1 MSVQKQI
8 HSKFKLFSGAL
19 GAGASLGKLATEVA
33 EFAQKSKVAPKSI
46 GVEFLEHNKK
56 VVFSLGYRDD
66 EPAYAIKIQSF
77 ALGKVETFSPPE
89 LSRIE
94 KKMGE
99 TAAKIPGI
107 ICHELMVTDDNEFV
121 LVLMTHV
128 G

>member
-1 MSVQKQI
+1 MSVHKQI
-8 HSKFKLFSGAL
+8 HSKFKLFSGSL
-19 GAGASLGKLATEVA
+19 GAGGSLGKLATEVA
-33 EFAQKSKVAPKSI
+33 EFAQKAKAAPKSI
-46 GVEFLEHNKK
+46 GVEFLEHNKQ

-77 ALGKVETFSPPE
+77 GLGKVETFSPAE
-89 LSRIE
+89 LTKIE

-99 TAAKIPGI
+99 TAAKVPGI
-107 ICHELMVTDDNEFV
+107 ICHELLVTDENEFV